1 MQEFKIRASGA
12 GQVMTN
18 PRTKSELVSKTTLT
32 FVENWLKQQLYG
44 YQQEIRS
51 KYIDKGNQLEDL
63 AIDTAIE
70 LLNLDFILK
79 NTDTFEDNFFTGTPD
94 LVTEDE
100 VLDIKCSWDAYT
112 FPLFDDEIPTK
123 DYLYQLQ
130 VYMHL
135 TGKEKA
141 RLVYVLL
148 DTPETMIYEVK
159 REYGHLDKTLR
170 IKTFDV
176 TYDPEV
182 ISELQNRVKTI
193 REILK
198 TDKYAKIISNIGRSK
213 IAELNQ

>member
-18 PRTKSELVSKTTLT
+18 PRSKSELISKTTLT
-32 FVENWLKQQLYG
+32 FVENWLKERLYG

-70 LLNLDFILK
+70 LLDLEFILK
-79 NTDTFEDNFFTGTPD
+79 NTDTFEDEFFTGTPD
-94 LVTEDE
+94 LVTSDE
-100 VLDIKCSWDAYT
+100 VLDVKCSWDAYT

-123 DYLYQLQ
+123 DYYYQLQ

-135 TGKEKA
+135 TGKKKA

-148 DTPETMIYEVK
+148 DTPETMIYEIK
-159 REYGHLDKTLR
+159 REYGHLDNSLR

-198 TDKYAKIISNIGRSK
+198 SDKY
-213 IAELNQ
+213 LNLIKNNCKL

>member
-1 MQEFKIRASGA
+1 MDFKIRASGA

-32 FVENWLKQQLYG
+32 FVENWLKKQLYG

-94 LVTEDE
+94 LITENE
-100 VLDIKCSWDAYT
+100 VLDIKCSWDAYS
-112 FPLFDDEIPTK
+112 FPLFEDEIPTK

-148 DTPETMIYEVK
+148 DTPETMIYEEK

-176 TYDPEV
+176 SYDASIIED
-182 ISELQNRVKTI
+182 LQKRVLII

-198 TDKYAKIISNIGRSK
+198 TDKYAKIISNIGRSE

>member
-198 TDKYAKIISNIGRSK
+198 TDKYAKIISNIGRSE
-213 IAELNQ
+213 IA

>member
-1 MQEFKIRASGA
+1 MEQFKVRASGA

-18 PRTKSELVSKTTLT
+18 ARSKSELISKTTLT
-32 FVENWLKQQLYG
+32 FVENWLKERLYG

-70 LLNLDFILK
+70 LLDLEFILK
-79 NTDTFEDNFFTGTPD
+79 NTDTFEDEFFTGTPD
-94 LVTEDE
+94 LVTSDE
-100 VLDIKCSWDAYT
+100 VLDVKCSWDAYT

-123 DYLYQLQ
+123 DYYYQLQ

-135 TGKEKA
+135 TGKKKA

-148 DTPETMIYEVK
+148 DTPETMIYEIK
-159 REYGHLDKTLR
+159 REYGHLDKSLR

-198 TDKYAKIISNIGRSK
+198 SDKY
-213 IAELNQ
+213 LNLIKNNCKL

>member
-198 TDKYAKIISNIGRSK
+198 TDKYAKIISNIRRSEV
-213 IAELNQ
+213 A

>member
-1 MQEFKIRASGA
+1 MEQFKVRASGA
-12 GQVMTN
+12 GQVMAN
-18 PRTKSELVSKTTLT
+18 PRNKAELISKTTLA
-32 FVENWLKQQLYG
+32 FVENWLKERLYG

-70 LLNLDFILK
+70 LLDLEFILK
-79 NTDTFEDNFFTGTPD
+79 NTDAFEDEFFTGTPD
-94 LVTEDE
+94 LVTSDE
-100 VLDIKCSWDAYT
+100 VLDVKCSWDAYT
-112 FPLFDDEIPTK
+112 FPLFDDEMPTK
-123 DYLYQLQ
+123 DYYYQLQ

-135 TGKEKA
+135 TGKKKS

-148 DTPETMIYEVK
+148 DTPETMIYETK
-159 REYGHLDKTLR
+159 REYGHLEKSLR

-176 TYDPEV
+176 TYEPEV

-198 TDKYAKIISNIGRSK
+198 SDKYAKIISDAGCVK
-213 IAELNQ
+213 TT

>member
-1 MQEFKIRASGA
+1 MDFKIRASGA
-12 GQVMTN
+12 GQAMTN

-32 FVENWLKQQLYG
+32 FVENWLKKQLYG

-94 LVTEDE
+94 LITENE
-100 VLDIKCSWDAYT
+100 VLDIKCSWDAYS
-112 FPLFDDEIPTK
+112 FPLFEDEIPTK

-148 DTPETMIYEVK
+148 DTPETMIYEEK

-176 TYDPEV
+176 SYDASIIED
-182 ISELQNRVKTI
+182 LQKRVLII

-198 TDKYAKIISNIGRSK
+198 TDKYAKIISNIGRSE

>member
-1 MQEFKIRASGA
+1 MEQFKVRASGA
-12 GQVMTN
+12 GQVMAN
-18 PRTKSELVSKTTLT
+18 PRNKAELISKTTLA
-32 FVENWLKQQLYG
+32 FVENWLKERLYG

-70 LLNLDFILK
+70 LLDLEFILK
-79 NTDTFEDNFFTGTPD
+79 NTDAFEDEFFTGTPD
-94 LVTEDE
+94 LVTSDE
-100 VLDIKCSWDAYT
+100 VLDVKCSWDAYT

-123 DYLYQLQ
+123 DYYYQLQ

-135 TGKEKA
+135 TGKKKA

-148 DTPETMIYEVK
+148 DTPETMIYEEK
-159 REYGHLDKTLR
+159 REYGHLEKSLR

-176 TYDPEV
+176 TYEPGV

-198 TDKYAKIISNIGRSK
+198 SDKY
-213 IAELNQ
+213 LNLIKNNCKL